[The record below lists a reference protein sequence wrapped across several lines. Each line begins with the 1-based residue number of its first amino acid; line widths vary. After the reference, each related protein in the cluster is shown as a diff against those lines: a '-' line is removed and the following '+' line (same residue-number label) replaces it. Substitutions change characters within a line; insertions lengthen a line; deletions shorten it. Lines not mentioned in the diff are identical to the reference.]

1 MQAVLLIRTV
11 ILQKF
16 GLSADTQKMY
26 RKNEGECMV
35 SVWEANMWRVQIFD
49 MDKIQISSLNG
60 SPGPNDT

>member
-1 MQAVLLIRTV
+1 
-11 ILQKF
+11 
-16 GLSADTQKMY
+16 
-26 RKNEGECMV
+26 MV